1 MANVTSVHVHL
12 RNYERHLARLE
23 ELRGLLHDQLATAVS
38 QARPAAGS
46 AHRAV
51 ARGRVAAIEAAL
63 ERMNRGRYGICGR
76 CGALIPFEQLRR
88 RPERSACDGCA
99 GARHQGAPA

>member
-23 ELRGLLHDQLATAVS
+23 ELRGLLHDQLATAVAES
-38 QARPAAGS
+38 RPVADP
-46 AHRAV
+46 AHRAA

-63 ERMNRGRYGICGR
+63 ERMNRGRYGTCGR

-88 RPERSACDGCA
+88 WPERSACEGCA
-99 GARHQGAPA
+99 GARHRKAPA